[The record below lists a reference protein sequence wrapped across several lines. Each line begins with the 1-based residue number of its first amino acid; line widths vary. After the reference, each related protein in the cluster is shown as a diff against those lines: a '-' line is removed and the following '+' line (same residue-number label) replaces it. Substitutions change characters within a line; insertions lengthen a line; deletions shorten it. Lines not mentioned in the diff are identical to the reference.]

1 MNKKYIIWIMIFF
14 LIMFALTKF
23 IFSQLCEPT
32 QSNPVA
38 QIASSAISSIQ
49 SAPAS
54 PAASVTPEPLS
65 WEPLLKQLAIF
76 FAKACPR

>member
-1 MNKKYIIWIMIFF
+1 MNKKSIIWIMIFF
-14 LIMFALTKF
+14 LVTFALTKF
-23 IFSQLCEPT
+23 IFSQLCEPARNNT
-32 QSNPVA
+32 VA
-38 QIASSAISSIQ
+38 QVASSAISSMQ

-54 PAASVTPEPLS
+54 PAVPEPLS